1 MLAGLLS
8 QSYDARKP
16 SVFVDFLVLV
26 FLSFSGK
33 PQASVRVSSVTTV
46 RCTIKY

>member
-1 MLAGLLS
+1 MKILNGIA
-8 QSYDARKP
+8 
-16 SVFVDFLVLV
+16 
-26 FLSFSGK
+26 FSGK